1 MNWSLT
7 FGINQMKHDKHGGLL
22 LCAPC
27 AESREQSGPMGVE
40 IDSIDCVP
48 DNITLTPRDPTKT
61 KTCFYCG
68 FSERYKTNGLT
79 RFVRAKLT
87 EHNKGQ
93 KAGRVRSLCPG
104 DTDSIVRAVRVAL
117 KVARPDDVRVVVRA
131 YGGIVPNS
139 YRYPAAGDTME
150 LTVDLTQPGG
160 WRMSVDRGHAP
171 NRSHGRGDLVTAR
184 LLRDAQTMGRMVT
197 L

>member
-1 MNWSLT
+1 MKWSQT
-7 FGINQMKHDKHGGLL
+7 FGINQMKHDKHGGQL

-27 AESREQSGPMGVE
+27 AESREEWYSSGVE

-48 DNITLTPRDPTKT
+48 DDITLTPRDPNAT
-61 KTCFYCG
+61 KTCSDCG
-68 FSERYKTNGLT
+68 FSERYSTNGLT

-87 EHNKGQ
+87 EHDSEQ

-139 YRYPAAGDTME
+139 YRHPAAGDTME
-150 LTVDLTQPGG
+150 LAVDLTQPGG

-171 NRSHGRGDLVTAR
+171 KRSHGRGDLVTAR